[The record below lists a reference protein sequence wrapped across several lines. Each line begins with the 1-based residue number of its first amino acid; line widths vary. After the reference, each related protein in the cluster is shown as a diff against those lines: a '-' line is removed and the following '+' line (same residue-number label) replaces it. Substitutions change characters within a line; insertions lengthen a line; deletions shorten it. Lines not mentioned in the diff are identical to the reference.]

1 MSRSELNPVD
11 FLYRAAYMY
20 PDNTAVVHGKRRYG
34 YRELAERSWRLA
46 NALRSAGLAKGERV
60 ATLLFNS
67 PAMLEAHF
75 GVPAAGGILV
85 AVNNRL
91 SSAEVGYILQHSGA
105 RYLLLDTALEA
116 VAEPLDLAGVTVIR
130 CDDTGGPGDPYEEF
144 LAGASPARPVSWL
157 EHEEETISINYTS
170 GTTGRPK
177 GVQYTYRGAY
187 LNALSEV
194 IVAGL
199 GTDSAYLWT
208 LPMFHCNGWCFPWA
222 VTAVA
227 ARHVTMRAV
236 DPGLIWELIDREG
249 VTHYNGAPT
258 VQLMVLNHP
267 RAHRLDRPVTA
278 MVAAA
283 PPSPT
288 LLARMSELNFR
299 VVHVY
304 GLTETYGP
312 ITVCP
317 EQEAWRDLPAQQ
329 RAEYLA
335 RQGQAYPSADLVRVV
350 DEQMNDV
357 PQDGATMGEVVMRGN
372 NVMSGYFDDETATAT
387 AFAGGWF
394 HSGDLAVWHPDGN
407 IELRDRGKDIIISGG
422 ENISSIE
429 VEQAIAAHPAVLE
442 CAVIGIPH
450 PHWGERPKAFVT
462 LNEGAA
468 ATPEE
473 IIAFCRERLA
483 HYKCPD
489 SIEFGP
495 LPKTSTGKTQKFVLR
510 QRESAARKAAP
521 FPGNRRSRLCLAMQP
536 TRRGAGSTWWWSA
549 PGRPAAS
556 PRWCSPGPVRGWRS
570 RTRRPSRAIRPAGT
584 WWDPAGCRS
593 WRISGCVSPTRARA
607 LTCSRSVLPA
617 GGAGCP
623 PSPGAATQV
632 TGSSCRGSCL
642 ITRCARPPWR
652 RARSRYEPGSPG
664 SRRAGAAGWMR
675 SSPATGSAWPARSSS
690 PRTGR

>member
-1 MSRSELNPVD
+1 MNDALSPNPGGPGAGAVAGTVFRSELNPVD
-11 FLYRAAYMY
+11 FLHRASYMY
-20 PDNTAVVHGKRRYG
+20 PDKVAVAGGKRRYS

-46 NALRSAGLAKGERV
+46 NALRSAGLAKGDRV
-60 ATLLFNS
+60 AALLFNS

-91 SSAEVGYILQHSGA
+91 SGAEVGYILQHSGA
-105 RYLLLDTALEA
+105 RYLLVDAALEA
-116 VAEPLDLAGVTVIR
+116 HADVPGVTVVR
-130 CDDTGGPGDPYEEF
+130 CDGTGVPGDPYEDF
-144 LAGASPARPVSWL
+144 LAGASPARPASWL

-236 DPGLIWELIDREG
+236 DPELIWELIDGEG

-258 VQLMVLNHP
+258 VQLMILNHP
-267 RAHRLDRPVTA
+267 RAHRLERPVTA

-288 LLARMSELNFR
+288 LLGRMSELNFR
-299 VVHVY
+299 IVHVY

-317 EQEAWRDLPAQQ
+317 EQETWRELPAVEQAK
-329 RAEYLA
+329 RLA
-335 RQGQAYPSADLVRVV
+335 RQGQAYLSSDLVRVV
-350 DEQMNDV
+350 HADMTDV
-357 PQDGATMGEVVMRGN
+357 PQDGKTMGEVVMRGN
-372 NVMSGYFDDETATAT
+372 NVMSGYFHDQAATAK
-387 AFAGGWF
+387 AFTGGWF

-429 VEQAIAAHPAVLE
+429 VEQAIAACPAVLE

-462 LNEGAA
+462 LNDGASSA
-468 ATPEE
+468 AEE

-483 HYKCPD
+483 RYKCPD
-489 SIEFGP
+489 AVEFGP
-495 LPKTSTGKTQKFVLR
+495 LPKTSTGKIQKFVLR
-510 QRESAARKAAP
+510 NREW
-521 FPGNRRSRLCLAMQP
+521 
-536 TRRGAGSTWWWSA
+536 AGHDK
-549 PGRPAAS
+549 R
-556 PRWCSPGPVRGWRS
+556 
-570 RTRRPSRAIRPAGT
+570 IGT
-584 WWDPAGCRS
+584 A
-593 WRISGCVSPTRARA
+593 
-607 LTCSRSVLPA
+607 
-617 GGAGCP
+617 
-623 PSPGAATQV
+623 
-632 TGSSCRGSCL
+632 
-642 ITRCARPPWR
+642 
-652 RARSRYEPGSPG
+652 
-664 SRRAGAAGWMR
+664 
-675 SSPATGSAWPARSSS
+675 
-690 PRTGR
+690 

>member
-1 MSRSELNPVD
+1 MSEALLPNPGKLGAGTGAGTVFRSELNPVD
-11 FLYRAAYMY
+11 FLYRAAYLY
-20 PDNTAVVHGKRRYG
+20 PDKVAVVHGQRRYS

-91 SSAEVGYILQHSGA
+91 SSAEVGYILEHSGA
-105 RYLLLDTALEA
+105 RYLLLDATLAP
-116 VAEPLDLAGVTVIR
+116 VTQSLDLTGVTVIR
-130 CDDTGGPGDPYEEF
+130 CDDTGVPPDPYEEF
-144 LAGASPARPVSWL
+144 LAGASPARPASWL

-194 IVAGL
+194 IVAGM

-236 DPGLIWELIDREG
+236 DPGLIWELIDGEG

-258 VQLMVLNHP
+258 VQLMVVNHP
-267 RAHRLDRPVTA
+267 RAHRLERPVTA

-317 EQEAWRDLPAQQ
+317 EQEAWRELPVDQ
-329 RAEYLA
+329 RARSLA
-335 RQGQAYPSADLVRVV
+335 RQGQAYPSSDLVRVV
-350 DEQMNDV
+350 DGQMTDV
-357 PQDGATMGEVVMRGN
+357 PQDGTTMGEVVMRGN
-372 NVMSGYFDDETATAT
+372 NVMSGYFNDEAATGK

-462 LNEGAA
+462 LSEGAA
-468 ATPEE
+468 AAPEE

-510 QRESAARKAAP
+510 QREWAD
-521 FPGNRRSRLCLAMQP
+521 QD
-536 TRRGAGSTWWWSA
+536 TR
-549 PGRPAAS
+549 
-556 PRWCSPGPVRGWRS
+556 V
-570 RTRRPSRAIRPAGT
+570 
-584 WWDPAGCRS
+584 
-593 WRISGCVSPTRARA
+593 
-607 LTCSRSVLPA
+607 
-617 GGAGCP
+617 GG
-623 PSPGAATQV
+623 V
-632 TGSSCRGSCL
+632 
-642 ITRCARPPWR
+642 
-652 RARSRYEPGSPG
+652 
-664 SRRAGAAGWMR
+664 
-675 SSPATGSAWPARSSS
+675 
-690 PRTGR
+690 

>member
-1 MSRSELNPVD
+1 MSSAISEDRGVTGPGAAGTVFRSELNPVD
-11 FLYRAAYMY
+11 FLYRSAYMY
-20 PDNTAVVHGKRRYG
+20 PDNVAVVHGERRYN
-34 YRELAERSWRLA
+34 YREVAERSWRLA

-60 ATLLFNS
+60 GTLLFNS
-67 PAMLEAHF
+67 SAMLEAHF
-75 GVPAAGGILV
+75 GVPAAGGVLV

-91 SSAEVGYILQHSGA
+91 SGTEIGYILRHSGV
-105 RYLLLDTALEA
+105 RFLLLDAALEA
-116 VAEPLDLAGVTVIR
+116 QARASGLSGVTVIR
-130 CDDTGGPGDPYEEF
+130 CDDTGVPGDPYEDF
-144 LAGASPARPVSWL
+144 LAGGSPTRPASWL

-187 LNALSEV
+187 LNALNEV

-199 GTDSAYLWT
+199 SIDSAYLWT

-236 DPGLIWELIDREG
+236 DPEFIWELIDGEG
-249 VTHYNGAPT
+249 ITHYCGAPT
-258 VQLMVLNHP
+258 VQLTVLNHP

-278 MVAAA
+278 LVAAA

-288 LLARMSELNFR
+288 LLTRMSELNFR

-317 EQEAWRDLPAQQ
+317 EQQAWRELPVEQ
-329 RAEYLA
+329 RARYLA
-335 RQGQAYPSADLVRVV
+335 RQGQAYISSDLIRVV
-350 DEQMNDV
+350 DEHMTDV
-357 PQDGATMGEVVMRGN
+357 PQDGQTMGEVIMRGN
-372 NVMSGYFDDETATAT
+372 NVMSGYFDDEAATGK

-429 VEQAIAAHPAVLE
+429 VEQTVAAHPAVLE

-495 LPKTSTGKTQKFVLR
+495 LPRTSTGKIQKFVLR
-510 QRESAARKAAP
+510 QREWADRD
-521 FPGNRRSRLCLAMQP
+521 
-536 TRRGAGSTWWWSA
+536 TR
-549 PGRPAAS
+549 
-556 PRWCSPGPVRGWRS
+556 V
-570 RTRRPSRAIRPAGT
+570 
-584 WWDPAGCRS
+584 
-593 WRISGCVSPTRARA
+593 
-607 LTCSRSVLPA
+607 
-617 GGAGCP
+617 GG
-623 PSPGAATQV
+623 V
-632 TGSSCRGSCL
+632 
-642 ITRCARPPWR
+642 
-652 RARSRYEPGSPG
+652 
-664 SRRAGAAGWMR
+664 
-675 SSPATGSAWPARSSS
+675 
-690 PRTGR
+690 

>member
-1 MSRSELNPVD
+1 MSSALSEGPGRPGPGAAAGTVFRSELNPVD
-11 FLYRAAYMY
+11 FLYRAAYLY
-20 PDNTAVVHGKRRYG
+20 PDKVAVAAGKRRYT

-46 NALRSAGLAKGERV
+46 NALRSAGLAKGDRV
-60 ATLLFNS
+60 AALLFNS

-91 SSAEVGYILQHSGA
+91 SGPEIGYILRHSGA
-105 RYLLLDTALEA
+105 KYLLLDTGLAA
-116 VAEPLDLAGVTVIR
+116 VAEASGLAGVTVIR
-130 CDDTGGPGDPYEEF
+130 CDDTGVPGDPYEEF
-144 LAGASPARPVSWL
+144 LAGASPVRPASWL

-187 LNALSEV
+187 LNAMSEV
-194 IVAGL
+194 IVAGM

-236 DPGLIWELIDREG
+236 DPELIWELIDGEG

-258 VQLMVLNHP
+258 VQLMVVNHP
-267 RAHRLDRPVTA
+267 RAHRLERPVTA

-317 EQEAWRDLPAQQ
+317 EQEGWRDLRVDQ
-329 RAEYLA
+329 RARYLA
-335 RQGQAYPSADLVRVV
+335 RQGQAYPSSDLVRVV
-350 DEQMNDV
+350 DEQMTDV
-357 PQDGATMGEVVMRGN
+357 PQDGQVMGEVIMRGN
-372 NVMSGYFDDETATAT
+372 NVMSGYFNDEAATAK

-442 CAVIGIPH
+442 CAVVGIPH

-462 LNEGAA
+462 LNEDAA
-468 ATPEE
+468 ADAGE

-510 QRESAARKAAP
+510 QREWAD
-521 FPGNRRSRLCLAMQP
+521 Q
-536 TRRGAGSTWWWSA
+536 
-549 PGRPAAS
+549 
-556 PRWCSPGPVRGWRS
+556 
-570 RTRRPSRAIRPAGT
+570 
-584 WWDPAGCRS
+584 D
-593 WRISGCVSPTRARA
+593 
-607 LTCSRSVLPA
+607 
-617 GGAGCP
+617 
-623 PSPGAATQV
+623 TQV
-632 TGSSCRGSCL
+632 GGV
-642 ITRCARPPWR
+642 
-652 RARSRYEPGSPG
+652 
-664 SRRAGAAGWMR
+664 
-675 SSPATGSAWPARSSS
+675 
-690 PRTGR
+690 

>member
-1 MSRSELNPVD
+1 MSEALSPNPGGHGAGAGAGTAFRSELNPVD
-11 FLYRAAYMY
+11 FLYRAAYLY
-20 PDNTAVVHGKRRYG
+20 PDKVAVVHGQRRYS

-46 NALRSAGLAKGERV
+46 SALRAAGLAKGDRV
-60 ATLLFNS
+60 AALLFNS

-91 SSAEVGYILQHSGA
+91 SSAEVGYILRHSGA
-105 RYLLLDTALEA
+105 RYLLLDTTLAP
-116 VAEPLDLAGVTVIR
+116 VTEPLDLAGVTVIR
-130 CDDTGGPGDPYEEF
+130 CDDTGVPPDPYEEF
-144 LAGASPARPVSWL
+144 LAGASPARPASWL

-194 IVAGL
+194 IVAGM

-227 ARHVTMRAV
+227 ARHVTMRTV
-236 DPGLIWELIDREG
+236 DPGLVWELIDGEG

-267 RAHRLDRPVTA
+267 RAHRLERPVTA

-288 LLARMSELNFR
+288 LLARMGELNFR

-317 EQEAWRDLPAQQ
+317 EQEAWRELPVDQ
-329 RAEYLA
+329 RARYLA

-350 DEQMNDV
+350 DAEMNDV
-357 PQDGATMGEVVMRGN
+357 PRDGTTMGEVVMRGN
-372 NVMSGYFDDETATAT
+372 NVMSGYFDDEAATGT

-429 VEQAIAAHPAVLE
+429 VEQTIAAHPAVLE

-462 LNEGAA
+462 LSEGAA
-468 ATPEE
+468 AAPEE

-510 QRESAARKAAP
+510 QREWAD
-521 FPGNRRSRLCLAMQP
+521 Q
-536 TRRGAGSTWWWSA
+536 
-549 PGRPAAS
+549 
-556 PRWCSPGPVRGWRS
+556 
-570 RTRRPSRAIRPAGT
+570 
-584 WWDPAGCRS
+584 D
-593 WRISGCVSPTRARA
+593 
-607 LTCSRSVLPA
+607 
-617 GGAGCP
+617 
-623 PSPGAATQV
+623 TQV
-632 TGSSCRGSCL
+632 GGV
-642 ITRCARPPWR
+642 
-652 RARSRYEPGSPG
+652 
-664 SRRAGAAGWMR
+664 
-675 SSPATGSAWPARSSS
+675 
-690 PRTGR
+690 

>member
-1 MSRSELNPVD
+1 MSSALSEGPGRPGPGAAAGTVFRSELNPVD
-11 FLYRAAYMY
+11 FLYRAAYLY
-20 PDNTAVVHGKRRYG
+20 PDKVAVAAGKRRYT

-46 NALRSAGLAKGERV
+46 NALRSAGLAKGDRV
-60 ATLLFNS
+60 AALLFNS

-91 SSAEVGYILQHSGA
+91 SGPEIGYILQHSGA
-105 RYLLLDTALEA
+105 KYLLLDTGLEA
-116 VAEPLDLAGVTVIR
+116 VAEASGLAGVTVIR
-130 CDDTGGPGDPYEEF
+130 CDDTGVPGDPYEEF
-144 LAGASPARPVSWL
+144 LAGASPVRPASWL

-187 LNALSEV
+187 LNAMSEV
-194 IVAGL
+194 IVAGMD
-199 GTDSAYLWT
+199 TDSAYLWT

-236 DPGLIWELIDREG
+236 DPGLIWELIDGEG

-258 VQLMVLNHP
+258 VQLMVVNHP
-267 RAHRLDRPVTA
+267 RAHRLERPVTA

-317 EQEAWRDLPAQQ
+317 EQEGWRELPVDQ
-329 RAEYLA
+329 RARYLA
-335 RQGQAYPSADLVRVV
+335 RQGQAYPSSDLVRVV
-350 DEQMNDV
+350 DEQMTDV
-357 PQDGATMGEVVMRGN
+357 PQDGQVMGEVIMRGN
-372 NVMSGYFDDETATAT
+372 NVMSGYFNDEAATGK

-442 CAVIGIPH
+442 CAVVGIPH

-462 LNEGAA
+462 LNEDAA
-468 ATPEE
+468 ADAGE

-510 QRESAARKAAP
+510 QREWAD
-521 FPGNRRSRLCLAMQP
+521 Q
-536 TRRGAGSTWWWSA
+536 
-549 PGRPAAS
+549 
-556 PRWCSPGPVRGWRS
+556 
-570 RTRRPSRAIRPAGT
+570 
-584 WWDPAGCRS
+584 D
-593 WRISGCVSPTRARA
+593 
-607 LTCSRSVLPA
+607 
-617 GGAGCP
+617 
-623 PSPGAATQV
+623 TQV
-632 TGSSCRGSCL
+632 GGV
-642 ITRCARPPWR
+642 
-652 RARSRYEPGSPG
+652 
-664 SRRAGAAGWMR
+664 
-675 SSPATGSAWPARSSS
+675 
-690 PRTGR
+690 

>member
-1 MSRSELNPVD
+1 MSGALSETPGGPGAGAGAGKVFRSELNPVD
-11 FLYRAAYMY
+11 FLYRAAYLY
-20 PDNTAVVHGKRRYG
+20 PDKVAVAAGQRRYS

-46 NALRSAGLAKGERV
+46 NALRSAGLANGDRV

-105 RYLLLDTALEA
+105 RYLLLDTGLAA

-130 CDDTGGPGDPYEEF
+130 CDDTGVPGDPYEEF
-144 LAGASPARPVSWL
+144 LAGASPARPASWL
-157 EHEEETISINYTS
+157 EHEEETISVNYTS

-187 LNALSEV
+187 LNALNEV

-199 GTDSAYLWT
+199 GNDSAYLWT

-236 DPGLIWELIDREG
+236 DPELIWELIDGEG

-258 VQLMVLNHP
+258 VQLMVVNHP
-267 RAHRLDRPVTA
+267 RAHRLERAVTA

-288 LLARMSELNFR
+288 LLARMSELHFR

-317 EQEAWRDLPAQQ
+317 EQEAWRGLPVSQ
-329 RAEYLA
+329 RAKYLA
-335 RQGQAYPSADLVRVV
+335 RQGQAYPSSDLVRVV
-350 DEQMNDV
+350 DEQMTDV
-357 PQDGATMGEVVMRGN
+357 PQDGQVMGEVIMRGN
-372 NVMSGYFDDETATAT
+372 NVMSGYFNDEAATRK

-468 ATPEE
+468 ADAEE

-489 SIEFGP
+489 SVEFGA

-510 QRESAARKAAP
+510 QREWAD
-521 FPGNRRSRLCLAMQP
+521 QD
-536 TRRGAGSTWWWSA
+536 TR
-549 PGRPAAS
+549 
-556 PRWCSPGPVRGWRS
+556 V
-570 RTRRPSRAIRPAGT
+570 
-584 WWDPAGCRS
+584 
-593 WRISGCVSPTRARA
+593 
-607 LTCSRSVLPA
+607 
-617 GGAGCP
+617 GG
-623 PSPGAATQV
+623 V
-632 TGSSCRGSCL
+632 
-642 ITRCARPPWR
+642 
-652 RARSRYEPGSPG
+652 
-664 SRRAGAAGWMR
+664 
-675 SSPATGSAWPARSSS
+675 
-690 PRTGR
+690 